1 MKKRSLLS
9 GVFAALLLA
18 NGIAEARVCL
28 VRDFDTSACRK
39 GDDLLYM
46 PRQWGNEQM
55 PIEFIAYNCN
65 TMRQISYTKG
75 AVACVY
81 AGPKE
86 VFDVNDERQRA
97 AYRAVY
103 ESVQKNPR
111 GWFAAEDGRFW
122 RVKSGDWLNGGS
134 LKHVKEGDIIKTYV
148 AHCTH
153 DFDGTEH
160 LEDAFKL
167 DGEFE
172 VTPKHDIYR
181 AGDLVDGSILEVVGP
196 LQHLFVGVELV
207 KKKEQ
212 KKEGKR

>member
-1 MKKRSLLS
+1 MKKLSLLS

-39 GDDLLYM
+39 GNDLLYM
-46 PRQWGNEQM
+46 PRQWGNEQT
-55 PIEFIAYNCN
+55 PIEFIAYFCN
-65 TMRQISYTKG
+65 TARQISYTKG

-81 AGPKE
+81 SGPKE

-97 AYRAVY
+97 AYQSVY
-103 ESVQKNPR
+103 ESVRKNPK
-111 GWFAAEDGRFW
+111 GWFAAADGRFW
-122 RVKSGDWLNGGS
+122 RINPVDFLSGGS
-134 LKHVKEGDIIKTYV
+134 EHVEVGDTIKTYV

-160 LEDAFKL
+160 LDDAYKF
-167 DGEFE
+167 DSEFE
-172 VTPKHDIYR
+172 VTPNHDIFR
-181 AGDLVDGSILEVVGP
+181 AGSLVDGTILEIVGP

-207 KKKEQ
+207 KKKGQ
-212 KKEGKR
+212 PKEDRR